1 MINLR
6 YYQYEAKQALYNY
19 WENTPD
25 GNAILSLATGTGKS
39 VIIADITKDVI
50 QKRDNTR
57 VIILSHVAEILAQ
70 NAKKLYDLWGDAPV
84 GVYSASLQKKQV
96 GTRIIVAGIQSVHR
110 KANVMGWFD
119 LVIIDEV
126 HLLSDKDQGMYRN
139 FIKALQLINPKLRI
153 LGLSATP
160 WRTKGGLL
168 TEGEIPLFDDIV
180 YTYTM
185 KQAISDGYLSSVIS
199 KHSLIQADLSGVHT
213 VMGDFH
219 QGEMEGAFRNQY
231 LVQQAAEE
239 IIRLGHDRLAWLL
252 FSSGIDHAY
261 DLRDALL
268 DKGIEAVTIT
278 GQTDTLQREG
288 ILRMFSNGEKYRA
301 ITNYGVLTT
310 GTDIPRIDLVATLF
324 GTKSSGKLLQCVGR
338 GLRLSP
344 ETSKRNC
351 LFLDYGS
358 NLERFGCCLDEL
370 GAPSQR
376 KKREDQEMP
385 MKVCPK
391 CQSVHPISTL
401 ECGDCGY
408 IFPIDTTYKHDP
420 KATNA
425 AAMSSERMNGEWYEI
440 ESVEYAEHIG
450 RNEKI
455 ENPDGTTTTHK
466 KPNTLKVTYNTP
478 SDNQYQR
485 LFREWVCINHDGY
498 ARTKAK
504 QWLEKRMVFEHE
516 LPIHEKY
523 ALIEAFSIQDAITIP
538 DILLEPRR
546 IRVRKNGKYEEIVE
560 YDF

>member
-19 WENTPD
+19 WRDNPE
-25 GNAILSLATGTGKS
+25 GAAILSLCTGSGKS
-39 VIIADITKDVI
+39 IIIADITKDVI
-50 QKRDNTR
+50 QKRDNIR
-57 VIILSHVAEILAQ
+57 VIILSHVSEILSQ
-70 NAKKLYDLWGDAPV
+70 NANKLYTIWPEAPV
-84 GVYSASLQKKQV
+84 GVYSASLKKKQV
-96 GTRIIVAGIQSVHR
+96 GTRIVVAGIQSVHR

-119 LVIIDEV
+119 LIIIDEV

-139 FIKALQLINPKLRI
+139 FIKALQVINPKLRI

-168 TEGEIPLFDDIV
+168 TEGESPLFDDIV

-185 KQAISDGYLSSVIS
+185 KQAIDDGYLSPVIS
-199 KHSLIQADLSGVHT
+199 KHSLIQADLSDVHT

-231 LVQQAAEE
+231 LVQMATDE

-344 ETSKRNC
+344 ETSKRNLLC
-351 LFLDYGS
+351 LDYGS

-376 KKREDQEMP
+376 KKSDRQEMP
-385 MKVCPK
+385 IKTCPE
-391 CQSVHPISTL
+391 CRSVHPISTL

-408 IFPIDTTYKHDP
+408 MFPIDTTYKHDP

-425 AAMSSERMNGEWYEI
+425 AAMSSERINGEWHEI
-440 ESVEYAEHIG
+440 ELVVYEEHMG

-455 ENPDGTTTTHK
+455 ENPDGTTITRQ
-466 KPNTLKVTYNTP
+466 KPNTLKVTYFMKEE
-478 SDNQYQR
+478 DDRRR
-485 LFREWVCINHDGY
+485 LFREWVCINHEGF

-504 QWLEKRMVFEHE
+504 QWLEKRMIFEDE
-516 LPIHEKY
+516 LPIHERY
-523 ALIEAFSIQDAITIP
+523 ALIEAFSIQDAVTIP
-538 DILLEPRR
+538 EILIAPYK

-560 YDF
+560 YEF